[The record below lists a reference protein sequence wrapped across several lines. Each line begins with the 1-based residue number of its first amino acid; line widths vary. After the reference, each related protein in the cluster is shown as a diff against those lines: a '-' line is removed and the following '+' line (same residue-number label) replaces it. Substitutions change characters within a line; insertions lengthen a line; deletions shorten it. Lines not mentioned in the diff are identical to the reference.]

1 MPIYAKK
8 FILWRN
14 FVQKGLEFRGI
25 LVYITPSKQEERSM
39 NYPYMPKSTALW
51 LIENTSLTFEQIADF
66 CGLHEL
72 EVKSIADAETTKVQG
87 LNPIL
92 NGQLTR
98 EDIERCESDP
108 SARLQLRQ
116 EIIDAQQAQN
126 KRGVGYTPKLH
137 RQNRLGG
144 ILWILKNYP
153 ELSDGQVARLMR
165 STNPT
170 VASVRN
176 KTHKSYSIIQIQSP
190 IVLGLVSESALH
202 DAVAK
207 ARKQSNK

>member
-1 MPIYAKK
+1 
-8 FILWRN
+8 
-14 FVQKGLEFRGI
+14 
-25 LVYITPSKQEERSM
+25 M

-51 LIENTSLTFEQIADF
+51 LIENTALTFEQIADF

-72 EVKSIADAETTKVQG
+72 EVKNIADAETQKIQG

-98 EDIERCESDP
+98 EDIALCESDP
-108 SARLQLRQ
+108 TARLTLQ
-116 EIIDAQQAQN
+116 ESIVRAQNAQN
-126 KRGVGYTPKLH
+126 KKGIGYTPKIL

-144 ILWILKNYP
+144 ILWILKNCP
-153 ELSDGQVARLMR
+153 ELTDGQIARLMR
-165 STNPT
+165 STNNT

-176 KTHKSYSIIQIQSP
+176 KTHKSYADIQIQSP

-202 DAVAK
+202 DAIAK
-207 ARKQSNK
+207 AAKESAKTTKTKKQK

>member
-1 MPIYAKK
+1 
-8 FILWRN
+8 
-14 FVQKGLEFRGI
+14 
-25 LVYITPSKQEERSM
+25 M

-51 LIENTSLTFEQIADF
+51 LIENTALTFEQIADF

-72 EVKSIADAETTKVQG
+72 EVKNIADAETYKLQG

-98 EDIERCESDP
+98 ENIAECEADP
-108 SARLQLRQ
+108 SKRLVLRQ
-116 EIIDAQQAQN
+116 EIVDAQQAQN
-126 KRGVGYTPKLH
+126 KQGIGYTPKIL

-144 ILWILKNYP
+144 ILWIIKNYP
-153 ELSDGQVARLMR
+153 ELTDGQIARLMR

-176 KTHKSYSIIQIQSP
+176 KTHKSYSLIQIQSP
-190 IVLGLVSESALH
+190 IVLGLLSESALRE
-202 DAVAK
+202 ALAK
-207 ARKQSNK
+207 ATKSKK

>member
-1 MPIYAKK
+1 
-8 FILWRN
+8 
-14 FVQKGLEFRGI
+14 
-25 LVYITPSKQEERSM
+25 M

-51 LIENTSLTFEQIADF
+51 LIENTALTFEQISEF

-72 EVKSIADAETTKVQG
+72 EVKSIADAETYKIQP

-92 NGQLTR
+92 SGQVTR
-98 EDIERCESDP
+98 EDIAKCEADP
-108 SARLQLRQ
+108 SARLTLRK
-116 EIIDAQQAQN
+116 EIVDAQQKQN

-176 KTHKSYSIIQIQSP
+176 KTHNSYSLIQIQSP
-190 IVLGLVSESALH
+190 IVLGLVSESAIH

-207 ARKQSNK
+207 AQKAASKPAKKKKK

>member
-1 MPIYAKK
+1 
-8 FILWRN
+8 
-14 FVQKGLEFRGI
+14 
-25 LVYITPSKQEERSM
+25 M

-51 LIENTSLTFEQIADF
+51 LIENTALTFEQIADF
-66 CGLHEL
+66 CGMHEL
-72 EVKSIADAETTKVQG
+72 EVKNIADAETYKIQP

-92 NGQLTR
+92 SGQLTR
-98 EDIERCESDP
+98 EDIATCEADAN
-108 SARLQLRQ
+108 ARLTLRK
-116 EIIDAQQAQN
+116 EIVDAQQKQN

-144 ILWILKNYP
+144 ILWIIKNYP

-190 IVLGLVSESALH
+190 IVLGLVSESAIH

-207 ARKQSNK
+207 AQKQASKQAKKK

>member
-1 MPIYAKK
+1 
-8 FILWRN
+8 
-14 FVQKGLEFRGI
+14 
-25 LVYITPSKQEERSM
+25 
-39 NYPYMPKSTALW
+39 MPKSTALW
-51 LIENTSLTFEQIADF
+51 LIENTSLSFEQIADF

-72 EVKSIADAETTKVQG
+72 EIKNIADAENSKIQG

-98 EDIERCESDP
+98 EDIERCENDAS
-108 SARLQLRQ
+108 SKLVLR
-116 EIIDAQQAQN
+116 DAIVTAQKTQN
-126 KRGVGYTPKLH
+126 KKGVGYTPKLH

-144 ILWILKNYP
+144 VLWILKNYP

-170 VASVRN
+170 VASIRN
-176 KTHKSYSIIQIQSP
+176 KTHKSYSAIQIQSP
-190 IVLGLVSESALH
+190 IVLGLVSESALQ

-207 ARKQSNK
+207 AKK

>member
-1 MPIYAKK
+1 
-8 FILWRN
+8 
-14 FVQKGLEFRGI
+14 
-25 LVYITPSKQEERSM
+25 M

-51 LIENTSLTFEQIADF
+51 LIENTALTFEQIAEF

-72 EVKSIADAETTKVQG
+72 EVKNIADAETYKIQP

-92 NGQLTR
+92 SGQVTR
-98 EDIERCESDP
+98 EDITACEADVN
-108 SARLQLRQ
+108 ARLTLRQ
-116 EIIDAQQAQN
+116 EIVDAQQKQN

-144 ILWILKNYP
+144 ILWIVKNYP
-153 ELSDGQVARLMR
+153 ELSDGQIARLMR

-176 KTHKSYSIIQIQSP
+176 KTHNSYSIIQIQSP
-190 IVLGLVSESALH
+190 IVLGLVSESAIH

-207 ARKQSNK
+207 AQKQASKQSKKK

>member
-1 MPIYAKK
+1 
-8 FILWRN
+8 
-14 FVQKGLEFRGI
+14 
-25 LVYITPSKQEERSM
+25 
-39 NYPYMPKSTALW
+39 MPKSTALW
-51 LIENTSLTFEQIADF
+51 LIENTALTFEQIAEF

-72 EVKSIADAETTKVQG
+72 EVKNIADAETYKIQP
-87 LNPIL
+87 LNPVL
-92 NGQLTR
+92 SGQLTR
-98 EDIERCESDP
+98 EDIEKCEADTT
-108 SARLQLRQ
+108 ARLTLRS
-116 EIIDAQQAQN
+116 EIVEAQKKQN

-176 KTHKSYSIIQIQSP
+176 KTHNSYSIIQIQSP
-190 IVLGLVSESALH
+190 IVLGLVSESAIH

-207 ARKQSNK
+207 AQKQASAPKKKKK

>member
-1 MPIYAKK
+1 
-8 FILWRN
+8 
-14 FVQKGLEFRGI
+14 
-25 LVYITPSKQEERSM
+25 M

-51 LIENTSLTFEQIADF
+51 LIENTALTFEQIADF

-72 EVKSIADAETTKVQG
+72 EVKNIADAETYKIQP

-92 NGQLTR
+92 SGQLTH
-98 EDIERCESDP
+98 EDITACEADAD
-108 SARLQLRQ
+108 ARLTLRS
-116 EIIDAQQAQN
+116 EIVEAQQKQN

-176 KTHKSYSIIQIQSP
+176 KTHSSYAVIQIQSP
-190 IVLGLVSESALH
+190 IVLGLVSESAIH

-207 ARKQSNK
+207 AQRQASKNNKKK

>member
-1 MPIYAKK
+1 
-8 FILWRN
+8 
-14 FVQKGLEFRGI
+14 
-25 LVYITPSKQEERSM
+25 M

-72 EVKSIADAETTKVQG
+72 EVKSIADAETSKIQG

-98 EDIERCESDP
+98 EDIARCEADP
-108 SARLQLRQ
+108 DARLQLRQ

-126 KRGVGYTPKLH
+126 KRGIGYTPKLH

-176 KTHKSYSIIQIQSP
+176 KTHKSYSEIQIQSP

-207 ARKQSNK
+207 ARKQANK